1 MNKQDINEPKNINL
15 QNTNDSEKDLQ
26 YFINNENLSDNKN
39 NILGI
44 CLNELETKFIALGL
58 KKFNAIQTYK
68 WIYQKGVLEFDQM
81 TNLGKKTIEILKQ
94 NFSINLPK
102 IKVHQKSVDGT
113 QKWLLT
119 LNGGHDVEMVF
130 IPEEKRGTLCIS
142 SQVGCTLNCTFC
154 HTGTQRLV
162 RNLCPGE
169 IIAQIIIAK
178 NYINDWHKKSDEKHL
193 TNIVFMGMGEP
204 LYNTDNV
211 ISSIKILLDDNA
223 FGISKRRIT
232 VSTSGICEEIIKLGQ
247 NVGVALAVSLHAP
260 NNEDRSKI
268 MSINK
273 KYPIEQLL
281 ETCKKY
287 LEITNSGRIT
297 WEYVMLDGVNDTEQH
312 ANQLLKLIKNID
324 SLVNIIP
331 FNPWNGTQ
339 YECSSRNKIYKF
351 AKILGE
357 NNIPSPIRKTRGQ
370 DIMAA
375 CGQLKSETEKEFKHK
390 KNNT

>member
-1 MNKQDINEPKNINL
+1 MKNE
-15 QNTNDSEKDLQ
+15 DLDLE
-26 YFINNENLSDNKN
+26 YFINNPQDSEKKQ
-39 NILGI
+39 NIIG
-44 CLNELETKFIALGL
+44 LNINDIEEKFISLGL
-58 KKFNAIQTYK
+58 KKFNAMQVYK
-68 WIYQKGVLEFDQM
+68 WIYQKGIIDFSLM
-81 TNLGKKTIEILKQ
+81 TNLGKKTVEIL
-94 NFSINLPK
+94 NEHYNVELPK
-102 IKVHQKSVDGT
+102 VKVHQKSVDGT

-119 LNGGHDVEMVF
+119 LNGDHDVEMVF
-130 IPEEKRGTLCIS
+130 IPEDKRGTLCIS

-162 RNLCPGE
+162 RNLNPAE
-169 IIAQIIIAK
+169 IISQIIIAK
-178 NYINDWHKKSDEKHL
+178 NYINDWNKKSDEKHL

-211 ISSIKILLDDNA
+211 ISSIKTLLDDNA

-232 VSTSGICEEIIKLGQ
+232 VSTSGICDDILKLGQ
-247 NVGVALAVSLHAP
+247 SVGVALAVSLHAP
-260 NNEDRSKI
+260 NNDDRSKI

-273 KYPIEQLL
+273 KYPIEQLMD
-281 ETCKKY
+281 TCKKY

-297 WEYVMLDGVNDTEQH
+297 WEYVMLDGINDTEKH
-312 ANQLLKLIKNID
+312 AQELVNLIKNID

-331 FNPWNGTQ
+331 FNPWGGTQ

-351 AKILGE
+351 AKILGD

-375 CGQLKSETEKEFKHK
+375 CGQLKSETEKEFKYRK
-390 KNNT
+390 VT